1 MFLENVKHILKVDN
15 KKVIE
20 YIKKSIDDNGY
31 HLQLFQISPH
41 QYGIPQQRERVY
53 FVCIR
58 KDIYNG
64 VDIKLPINNTNVS
77 FTDFLDIYMR
87 LHP

>member
-1 MFLENVKHILKVDN
+1 MFLENVKHIL
-15 KKVIE
+15 KVIE

-58 KDIYNG
+58 KDIIYIM
-64 VDIKLPINNTNVS
+64 VMI
-77 FTDFLDIYMR
+77 FTYQLKIQMYPLRTF
-87 LHP
+87 